1 MRFTSKTAITSKM
14 MSCQCCD
21 HDGIPLIYRLNVMNQ
36 RKNSRIKCPTSSI
49 GGELEIQTWQIYL
62 ILTLRSAYRY
72 TDNVIKRR
80 DLNSAKN
87 EFTTQKLRQEWAEH
101 EQETM
106 LRSITDN
113 DLDESAGPEQCDRTC
128 DSSSTEQMSAK
139 TIGKQASFVIGECD
153 GAEARDESKQ
163 KKKRRKRSV
172 MRKKSTVISTSA
184 TFPLLHGVQRKDSS
198 SSTNSAIDCSESYN
212 DADETDPDLSFATLS
227 NHTAVSTPN
236 LSPNGDQLVPNEE
249 IGRISCSKPM
259 SDFLFFSDTEAGD
272 CRERPSTPIRSDSE
286 IEITRTKS
294 NDDVMTNSASW
305 KWGEL
310 PTPLPMNEQHQGPIS
325 DDAKQAQRL
334 SMISNVFN
342 FMKQSKG
349 LRNSATPANAEGVYL
364 SDLDVEGLDPEVEA
378 LYFPPISPVNQVD
391 NDDHESGNGTSLPH
405 SPSSIESPK
414 SCDSDYEEGKS
425 HEK

>member
-1 MRFTSKTAITSKM
+1 M
-14 MSCQCCD
+14 
-21 HDGIPLIYRLNVMNQ
+21 
-36 RKNSRIKCPTSSI
+36 
-49 GGELEIQTWQIYL
+49 
-62 ILTLRSAYRY
+62 
-72 TDNVIKRR
+72 IKRR

-101 EQETM
+101 EQETL

-113 DLDESAGPEQCDRTC
+113 DLVEPASPEQCDRTC
-128 DSSSTEQMSAK
+128 DSSSTEQISVK
-139 TIGKQASFVIGECD
+139 TNGKHASFVIGECD
-153 GAEARDESKQ
+153 GAEARGDSKQ
-163 KKKRRKRSV
+163 KKKRRKKSV

-184 TFPLLHGVQRKDSS
+184 TFPQLHGVQRSDSS
-198 SSTNSAIDCSESYN
+198 SSTNSAIECSESYN
-212 DADETDPDLSFATLS
+212 EADETDPDLSFATLS
-227 NHTAVSTPN
+227 NHTTASTPN
-236 LSPNGDQLVPNEE
+236 LSLNDDQLVPNEE
-249 IGRISCSKPM
+249 IGCLSCSKPM
-259 SDFLFFSDTEAGD
+259 NDFLFFSDTEAGD
-272 CRERPSTPIRSDSE
+272 CREHGRPSTPIRSDSE

-294 NDDVMTNSASW
+294 NDDAMTNSASW

-310 PTPLPMNEQHQGPIS
+310 PTPLSMTEQNQGPIS

-349 LRNSATPANAEGVYL
+349 FRNSAKPANAEGIYL

-414 SCDSDYEEGKS
+414 SGDSDYEEGKS
-425 HEK
+425 NEK